1 MSDDWKV
8 GDLALCVRWK
18 AREIPQIVVG
28 GVYTVER
35 LWTYYEDAKC
45 KGLSFDFVEVPRPD
59 CNSSFDARCFR
70 RIKPHTP
77 DAEDAEVIALL
88 NGAGVKEASDA

>member
-1 MSDDWKV
+1 MSNDWQV

-18 AREIPQIVVG
+18 AKDLPQIVVG

-35 LWTYYEDAKC
+35 LWTHYQNAKC
-45 KGLSFDFVEVPRPD
+45 KGLSFDFVEVPRPA

-70 RIKPHTP
+70 KIRPLP
-77 DAEDAEVIALL
+77 DEERREAERELANDKREEVPA
-88 NGAGVKEASDA
+88 